1 MNRFKI
7 FCSAYITLYYIN
19 VAVHDMK
26 EKSRCPLENS
36 DFIKYIPHPIKERND
51 NLNFEYMKTRFI
63 A

>member
-1 MNRFKI
+1 MIVADFR
-7 FCSAYITLYYIN
+7 YIN
-19 VAVHDMK
+19 VAVYDMK

-36 DFIKYIPHPIKERND
+36 DFIKYIPHPMKERND

>member
-1 MNRFKI
+1 MVNKI
-7 FCSAYITLYYIN
+7 IESLEKA
-19 VAVHDMK
+19 VASDIRVYDMK

-36 DFIKYIPHPIKERND
+36 DFIKYIPHPMKERND